1 MSSSLTDLRA
11 NPSDWFWASGL
22 CVKSAREPAM
32 GIGQSKSC
40 LSNPLS
46 EVSRRMEQRSPEV
59 QPVAFPSLT
68 ESQGTPQEGTAVP
81 WEVLASLELPVHVEL
96 GRVELTVQELLEMT
110 PGSVLELDKAVGEP
124 VEVYVSGK
132 LIAKGEVVVVLG
144 ERLGVR
150 ITELVKPT

>member
-1 MSSSLTDLRA
+1 
-11 NPSDWFWASGL
+11 
-22 CVKSAREPAM
+22 
-32 GIGQSKSC
+32 
-40 LSNPLS
+40 
-46 EVSRRMEQRSPEV
+46 MEQRSPEV